1 MERIEKLKMFI
12 TADPADLF
20 SRHALA
26 MEMVKIGDFDS
37 AIVQLE
43 KILSIDEL
51 QVGTYYHLGKT
62 YEKISLFDKALDV
75 YEKGI
80 LVARGLQKQH
90 ELRELMG
97 ALNLLKDE
105 ML

>member
-1 MERIEKLKMFI
+1 VERIEKLKTFI
-12 TADPADLF
+12 AGDPADLF

-26 MEMVKIGDFDS
+26 MELVKIGDFES
-37 AIVQLE
+37 AIAQLE

-62 YEKISLFDKALDV
+62 YEKISLFNKALEV

-80 LVARGLQKQH
+80 LVARNLQKHH

-97 ALNLLKDE
+97 ALNFLKDE
-105 ML
+105 LL

>member
-1 MERIEKLKMFI
+1 
-12 TADPADLF
+12 
-20 SRHALA
+20 
-26 MEMVKIGDFDS
+26 
-37 AIVQLE
+37 LE

-62 YEKISLFDKALDV
+62 YEKISLFNKALDV

-80 LVARGLQKQH
+80 LVARDLQKHH

-97 ALNLLKDE
+97 ALNFLKDE

>member
-1 MERIEKLKMFI
+1 VERIEKLKTFI
-12 TADPADLF
+12 AADPADLF
-20 SRHALA
+20 SRHAMA
-26 MEMVKIGDFDS
+26 MELVKIGDFDS

-51 QVGTYYHLGKT
+51 HVGTYYHLGKT
-62 YEKISLFDKALDV
+62 YEKISLFNKALDV

-80 LVARGLQKQH
+80 LVARDLQKHH

-97 ALNLLKDE
+97 ALNFLKDE

>member
-1 MERIEKLKMFI
+1 VERIEKLKMFI
-12 TADPADLF
+12 AGDPADLF

-26 MEMVKIGDFDS
+26 MELVKIGDFES
-37 AIVQLE
+37 AIAQLE

-62 YEKISLFDKALDV
+62 YEKISLFNKALEI

-80 LVARGLQKQH
+80 LVARNLQKHH

-97 ALNLLKDE
+97 ALNFLKDE

>member
-1 MERIEKLKMFI
+1 VERIEKLKTFI
-12 TADPADLF
+12 AADSADLF

-26 MEMVKIGDFDS
+26 MEMVKIGDFES

-51 QVGTYYHLGKT
+51 QVGAYYHLGKT
-62 YEKISLFDKALDV
+62 YEKISLFEKALEV

-80 LVARGLQKQH
+80 VTARDLQKQH

>member
-1 MERIEKLKMFI
+1 MERIEKLKTFI
-12 TADPADLF
+12 AADSGDLF

-26 MEMVKIGDFDS
+26 MELVKIGDFES
-37 AIVQLE
+37 AIIQLE
-43 KILSIDEL
+43 KILSLDEL

-62 YEKISLFDKALDV
+62 YEKIALFDKALEV
-75 YEKGI
+75 YEKGVLI
-80 LVARGLQKQH
+80 ARNLQKQH

>member
-1 MERIEKLKMFI
+1 MERIEKLKTFI
-12 TADPADLF
+12 AADPADLF

-26 MEMVKIGDFDS
+26 MELIKIGDFES

-51 QVGTYYHLGKT
+51 KVGTYYHLGKT
-62 YEKISLFDKALDV
+62 YEKISLFEKALEV

-80 LVARGLQKQH
+80 LIAKDLQKQH

-97 ALNLLKDE
+97 ALNFLKDE